1 MFSLYLLFL
10 PLTARLSPARL
21 LCAARWYCVL
31 SSHVVDFVCG
41 RWQGALCTEA
51 IPAVESEVRRH
62 LESEGLGLPTVEV
75 VPQSVAAVAAA
86 VGAMPPT
93 DGPGMGPGPAPG
105 PAGIV
110 EGRADE
116 AFQDAGE

>member
-1 MFSLYLLFL
+1 
-10 PLTARLSPARL
+10 
-21 LCAARWYCVL
+21 
-31 SSHVVDFVCG
+31 VC
-41 RWQGALCTEA
+41 RWQGALCGEA

-86 VGAMPPT
+86 VGAVPPT
-93 DGPGMGPGPAPG
+93 DGAGNGPGPAPG
-105 PAGIV
+105 PAGVV